1 MIQDV
6 HVPTRPAV
14 ASGNTT
20 PTPTPTLE
28 RKLGV
33 ISAAA
38 VVVGM
43 IIGSGIFRVPATV
56 AEQTGSWPWS
66 LAIWTIGGIIA
77 LAGALC
83 IAEMAAMDPRS
94 GGVFVYIRETYGPLP
109 AFLFGWTDFL
119 IIRPGTMAAVGLIFA
134 SYMGAFLPL
143 SMNEQRGVSA
153 ILTILLT
160 AAHYRSVGW
169 GAALQNLSSIAKALA
184 LLFVAVAIFLL
195 GDPSQGAFASER
207 TISTVSLA
215 RGGVALIAVMWAY
228 DGWADVSAMAGEV
241 KDPGRNLPRAIIG
254 GMAVVLLSYVAIN
267 LAYFYT
273 LPAGDVA
280 KSTLVA
286 ADAVGPIFG
295 RAGSSL
301 IAALVMLAT
310 FGTANATVMTGSR
323 FIYAMADDGLFFRRF
338 AAVHPKFRTPH
349 ISVAGIGVL
358 GVLYATSRTFEQL
371 TAAIIL
377 GEWPFYMLAVGA
389 VIVWRIRAPDRPR
402 PFRAPLY
409 PVLPIVFVGAS
420 LLLVVNALFTD
431 TKLTML
437 SFGIIATGVPAYLM
451 WQRYVRRGDRTRP

>member
-1 MIQDV
+1 
-6 HVPTRPAV
+6 
-14 ASGNTT
+14 
-20 PTPTPTLE
+20 
-28 RKLGV
+28 
-33 ISAAA
+33 
-38 VVVGM
+38 
-43 IIGSGIFRVPATV
+43 
-56 AEQTGSWPWS
+56 
-66 LAIWTIGGIIA
+66 
-77 LAGALC
+77 
-83 IAEMAAMDPRS
+83 
-94 GGVFVYIRETYGPLP
+94 
-109 AFLFGWTDFL
+109 
-119 IIRPGTMAAVGLIFA
+119 
-134 SYMGAFLPL
+134 
-143 SMNEQRGVSA
+143 
-153 ILTILLT
+153 
-160 AAHYRSVGW
+160 
-169 GAALQNLSSIAKALA
+169 
-184 LLFVAVAIFLL
+184 
-195 GDPSQGAFASER
+195 
-207 TISTVSLA
+207 
-215 RGGVALIAVMWAY
+215 MWAY

-254 GMAVVLLSYVAIN
+254 GMTVVLLSYVSIN